1 MRQLQLNLAWGGGGW
16 EQMERKGIVC
26 VGVGVGV
33 GMGMGMG
40 VAGEV
45 HTGNSGKKSGK
56 EKWGC
61 SGTQLYPPF

>member
-1 MRQLQLNLAWGGGGW
+1 
-16 EQMERKGIVC
+16 MERKGIVC

-40 VAGEV
+40 VVGGV
-45 HTGNSGKKSGK
+45 YIGNLGKKSGK

-61 SGTQLYPPF
+61 LGI